1 MNRLEDQEDQELI
14 MGEILSDKPL
24 RNHDHL
30 LVGHSEGYEY
40 KHPRNTFDDRGTI
53 VIKGTWQGKDG
64 MPYDTQEA
72 AKASFEPKTAMR
84 FDSDKLRFDLIPPEF
99 LIELARVYS
108 MGALKYD
115 DDNWRKGMP
124 WRKVYRP
131 IWSHFIKW
139 LSGHTIDS
147 ETGCHHLAMVA
158 WNCAT
163 LFMYQLNKLGKD
175 DRNKFAIDESFNYV
189 DNHLQIGLAK
199 EKIEELKVKYTKERE
214 KHK

>member
-1 MNRLEDQEDQELI
+1 MKNQDKEDQELI
-14 MGEILSDKPL
+14 
-24 RNHDHL
+24 
-30 LVGHSEGYEY
+30 VGHSEGLEY
-40 KHPRNTFDDRGTI
+40 PTPRNTVDMRGI
-53 VIKGTWQGKDG
+53 QV
-64 MPYDTQEA
+64 
-72 AKASFEPKTAMR
+72 FEVKKPEQPKQAMR
-84 FDSDKLRFDLIPPEF
+84 FDANKLRLDLIPPEF
-99 LIELARVYS
+99 LIELARVYT

-163 LFMYQLNKLGKD
+163 LFMYQLHKLGTD
-175 DRNKFAIDESFNYV
+175 DRMKFSIDESFNYV
-189 DNHLQIGLAK
+189 DNHLGIGLDDN
-199 EKIEELKVKYTKERE
+199 KITELKNKYNEQRE
-214 KHK
+214 KAK